1 MTTVSQQAEAYTP
14 VCWDGAYPLPE
25 GMYGTAVNEKKTP
38 AQQRHEATR
47 IFQFLSTANGDY
59 DMLVLMTSPVPLLIQ
74 VPGTNKVRF
83 ICGVAPYRGD
93 PQQPA
98 CL

>member
-1 MTTVSQQAEAYTP
+1 MARPS
-14 VCWDGAYPLPE
+14 
-25 GMYGTAVNEKKTP
+25 MRKKTP

-93 PQQPA
+93 PSAASLPPK
-98 CL
+98 LKGNY